1 MKKFMHGVFP
11 LLLALLLGP
20 LCFAQDQ
27 LSDGEQKELGA
38 ALSEAGNS
46 PVEFARILE
55 QHLKK
60 YPDSPKRDELE
71 RTLVKAAIEAN
82 DKQRILTWGEK
93 SLEKNPDQPQVLE
106 RVARVLLDSDD
117 KEQSQRA
124 LNYARKYEESV
135 RALMKDAPAN

>member
-11 LLLALLLGP
+11 LILALLLGP

-27 LSDGEQKELGA
+27 LSEGEQKELGA

-60 YPDSPKRDELE
+60 YPDSPKKDELE

-82 DKQRILTWGEK
+82 DKQRILTWGE
-93 SLEKNPDQPQVLE
+93 SRSRRIQISRRFSSVSPGFFSTATTRRSPSVL
-106 RVARVLLDSDD
+106 
-117 KEQSQRA
+117 
-124 LNYARKYEESV
+124 
-135 RALMKDAPAN
+135 